1 MRRASLLPAMSTP
14 STQDPLNRALD
25 EALAGRIAPL
35 YALLERGSRLPGP
48 AANDALAEA
57 FALACRARHPK
68 ADALAFTMARLSAD
82 EAPGGGPREFLPVCG
97 LLALAVRAASEAA
110 LRPAVLAELHAHADD
125 LRFRVR
131 DAVIAGLVRI
141 GATAGDAL
149 VPELQ
154 PWTDGYF
161 HAAAAVTALS
171 REAWLGQLQDS
182 AAVVQRLDEAW
193 ETAVDAPRAAARY
206 PGRKALVDALART
219 PVPLAV
225 RFGPP
230 VFDVLARWGRAKD
243 PEMRALVLAILG
255 DKRLVTR
262 FAGDVQRVR
271 AALDETA
278 PPVRNPDHDFGT
290 SRDRSGARR
299 RRERR

>member
-1 MRRASLLPAMSTP
+1 MSPP
-14 STQDPLNRALD
+14 SPPSPPPTQDPLNRALD

-48 AANDALAEA
+48 TANDALAEA
-57 FALACRARHPK
+57 FALACRARHPR
-68 ADALAFTMARLSAD
+68 ADALAFAMARLSAD
-82 EAPGGGPREFLPVCG
+82 EAPGGGSREFLPMCG
-97 LLALAVRAASEAA
+97 LLALAARGASEAT
-110 LRPAVLAELHAHADD
+110 LRPAVLTELHAHADD

-131 DAVIAGLVRI
+131 DAVVTGLVRI

-149 VPELQ
+149 VAEVQ

-161 HAAAAVTALS
+161 HAAAVATALS
-171 REAWLGQLQDS
+171 RDTWLGQLQDS
-182 AAVVQRLDEAW
+182 AAVLQRLDEAW
-193 ETAVDAPRAAARY
+193 QTAVDAPRAAARY
-206 PGRKALVDALART
+206 PGRKALVDALGRT
-219 PVPLAV
+219 PAALAV
-225 RFGPP
+225 RFGAP
-230 VFDVLARWGRAKD
+230 VFDVLARWGRVKD
-243 PEMRALVLAILG
+243 PEMRALVLATLG
-255 DKRLVTR
+255 DKRLATR
-262 FAGDVQRVR
+262 FAEDVQRVR